1 MGAGTARIEPVIER
15 FCEELHAVADVRADL
30 GDKCA
35 DLDRQLREL
44 AARLSDGYDDEG
56 ERFDW
61 EDDIPF

>member
-1 MGAGTARIEPVIER
+1 M
-15 FCEELHAVADVRADL
+15 ADVRADL